1 MSQTAST
8 VVETVACVNSVSR
21 TAETAR
27 TEWSA
32 VRRTHERLEAL
43 CTSEETEAAEEPL
56 ADPLLV
62 LGACVH
68 FVTSSAEYVARHAA
82 EGRHLPAALRVLVRI
97 HP

>member
-21 TAETAR
+21 TAKTAR

-43 CTSEETEAAEEPL
+43 CASEETEVAEERQRPRAYTGARVSLLASEMFYFPL
-56 ADPLLV
+56 EHIVFSGGLA
-62 LGACVH
+62 
-68 FVTSSAEYVARHAA
+68 
-82 EGRHLPAALRVLVRI
+82 
-97 HP
+97 

>member
-21 TAETAR
+21 TAKTAR

-43 CTSEETEAAEEPL
+43 CTSEETEAAEETA
-56 ADPLLV
+56 ADPLL
-62 LGACVH
+62 
-68 FVTSSAEYVARHAA
+68 
-82 EGRHLPAALRVLVRI
+82 P
-97 HP
+97 